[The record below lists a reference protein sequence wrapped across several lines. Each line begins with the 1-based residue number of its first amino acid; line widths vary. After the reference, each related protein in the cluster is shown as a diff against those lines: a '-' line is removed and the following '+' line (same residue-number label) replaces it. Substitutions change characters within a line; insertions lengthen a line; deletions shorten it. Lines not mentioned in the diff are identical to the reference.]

1 MIKENLNEIQN
12 KIKNSLLKRI
22 ATTDSSAVKLIAVTK
37 NHEVAAM
44 QEAIDAGVLSIG
56 ENRIQEAASKAE
68 ILGREVE
75 WHLLGHL
82 QTNKVKQAVHLFD
95 LIHSVDSKK
104 IAVEINKEAKKINK
118 IQDVLLQVNIAK
130 EESKF
135 GIYAEDL
142 PALLRDVDQMD
153 SLHVCGLMT
162 IAPICDN
169 LEEVRPI
176 FKNMFQLYAKMKQ
189 CTFEKTDLKWL
200 SMGMSH
206 DYTAAIEEG
215 ANMVRIGTAIFGPRQ
230 Y

>member
-12 KIKNSLLKRI
+12 KIEHSLLKRTVP
-22 ATTDSSAVKLIAVTK
+22 ATSRIIKLIAVTK

-44 QEAIDAGVLSIG
+44 QEAIEAGVLSIG
-56 ENRIQEAASKAE
+56 ENRIQEAVRKA
-68 ILGREVE
+68 LTLDRDVE

-82 QTNKVKQAVHLFD
+82 QTNKVKQAVQLFD
-95 LIHSVDSKK
+95 MIHSVDSKK

-135 GIYAEDL
+135 GIYAEALPDL
-142 PALLRDVDQMD
+142 LHDVEQME

-162 IAPICDN
+162 IAPICDS

-176 FKNMFQLYAKMKQ
+176 FKNMFQLYTDMKQ
-189 CTFEKTDLKWL
+189 RNFAKTDLKWL